1 MSTLDPK
8 ALAGQAVSSRQSSI
22 VRELLR
28 RPIAVGAILIIALLL
43 VASIAAPLLAPY
55 DPRDQD
61 LTRVLSGPTG
71 HNLLGTDTLGRDVL
85 SRLMYGGRRSLLSIV
100 EGLAV
105 VLALGVPL
113 GLCAGYMGGWAD
125 RSLSRFAEMLL
136 AIPGIILVLVVL
148 ALIPQNEDAAMVMFG
163 LLGTPAVFRVVR
175 AATLRVREDLY
186 VTAARISG
194 LSHFRIVTRHIVPR
208 VTGPIIVQASL
219 FAAYALVFES
229 GLAYL
234 GLTANAA
241 TPTWGGM
248 VGEAST
254 VIQQQEWLLVPPG
267 TVIALTIL
275 AFGLLGDAVRDVAVM
290 DEATIRRKQQPSLSS
305 QPLGVLSGDR
315 DSAPQNA
322 IDILLQVRD
331 LSVGLSGRESTTPVV
346 DAVSFDVLAGE
357 TLGLVGESG
366 CGKTVLA
373 LALLRLLPPELQ
385 PTGGHVYWGER
396 DVLSMPDRAFDRL
409 RGSTFAYVSQEPQSS
424 LDPTFTIGSQLIEV
438 VRHHDHVSRS
448 VAKTRALELLRLVEL
463 PNAEQVARAR
473 AHELSGGMAQR
484 VAMALALA
492 GRPKLLV
499 ADEPTTALDVTVQ
512 AEILTLL
519 RRLQDETGMA
529 ILLITHNWGV
539 VADLCDRTMV
549 MYAGQIIEQSGTQA
563 IFDQPL
569 HPYTLALLESHP
581 SLAEIGVPL
590 TAMSGG
596 VPSPGSWSAGCRFAP
611 RCRFATSECTGAPVP
626 LLQPEEMHSSRC
638 VRVEEIFR
646 KVSA

>member
-1 MSTLDPK
+1 M
-8 ALAGQAVSSRQSSI
+8 
-22 VRELLR
+22 
-28 RPIAVGAILIIALLL
+28 
-43 VASIAAPLLAPY
+43 
-55 DPRDQD
+55 
-61 LTRVLSGPTG
+61 G
-71 HNLLGTDTLGRDVL
+71 HNILGTDTLGRDVL

-113 GLCAGYMGGWAD
+113 GLCAGYVGGWAD
-125 RSLSRFAEMLL
+125 RILSRLAEMLL

-148 ALIPQNEDAAMVMFG
+148 ALIPNNEDAAMVTFG
-163 LLGTPAVFRVVR
+163 LLGTPAVLRVVR
-175 AATLRVREDLY
+175 AGTLRVREDIY
-186 VTAARISG
+186 VTAARVSG
-194 LSHFRIVTRHIVPR
+194 LSHLRIVIRHIVPR
-208 VTGPIIVQASL
+208 VTGPIMVQASL

-254 VIQQQEWLLVPPG
+254 VIQQQEWLLLPPG
-267 TVIALTIL
+267 SVIALTIL
-275 AFGLLGDAVRDVAVM
+275 AFGLLGDTVRDVAVM
-290 DEATIRRKQQPSLSS
+290 DEATSRWKQRRSS
-305 QPLGVLSGDR
+305 SSPTLVTASAGQDSSSKSGIDPLLK
-315 DSAPQNA
+315 
-322 IDILLQVRD
+322 VRD
-331 LSVGLSGRESTTPVV
+331 LSVALIGRESNTLVV
-346 DAVSFDVLAGE
+346 DAVSFEVMAGE

-373 LALLRLLPPELQ
+373 LALLRLLPSELRSV
-385 PTGGHVYWGER
+385 GGNVYWGKRE
-396 DVLSMPDRAFDRL
+396 VLRMPERAFDKL

-448 VAKTRALELLRLVEL
+448 VAKARALELLRLVEL

-484 VAMALALA
+484 VAMALAIA
-492 GRPKLLV
+492 GRPKLLI

-519 RRLQDETGMA
+519 RRLQEETGMA

-539 VADLCDRTMV
+539 VADLCDRTIV
-549 MYAGQIIEQSGTQA
+549 MYAGQIVEQSGTQA

-569 HPYTLALLESHP
+569 HPYTLGLLESHP
-581 SLAEIGVPL
+581 SLAEIGAPL
-590 TAMSGG
+590 AAMRGG
-596 VPSPGSWSAGCRFAP
+596 VPSPGSWPAGCRFAP
-611 RCRFATSECTGAPVP
+611 RCRFPTSECTGGPIP
-626 LLQPEEMHSSRC
+626 LLQPEENHLSRC
-638 VRVEEIFR
+638 VRVEQIFR